1 MCMFPRPTRT
11 LPSTPPLLLI
21 DLACMHPPPSHLARG
36 NAADASPRAKPSRHA
51 RSKSFLCPTG
61 FLPGGGGPSTLPCLP
76 PPPGGTPMIYMC
88 YTFMIMQ
95 PALSCPE
102 QNLRRSIE
110 RGHLYYVHVCVSECM
125 YYPGA
130 GPRWL
135 TGWLATLADGRTCGC
150 ATPQGGGRPSGL
162 RRRRGPWREW
172 WMGGEGTTAQGQQ
185 GSLPAIQQ

>member
-1 MCMFPRPTRT
+1 
-11 LPSTPPLLLI
+11 
-21 DLACMHPPPSHLARG
+21 
-36 NAADASPRAKPSRHA
+36 
-51 RSKSFLCPTG
+51 
-61 FLPGGGGPSTLPCLP
+61 
-76 PPPGGTPMIYMC
+76 MIYMC

-110 RGHLYYVHVCVSECM
+110 RGHLYYVHVCVCECM
-125 YYPGA
+125 YHPGA

-135 TGWLATLADGRTCGC
+135 TGWLATLGGRTDMRMCH
-150 ATPQGGGRPSGL
+150 APGGWGLSGL